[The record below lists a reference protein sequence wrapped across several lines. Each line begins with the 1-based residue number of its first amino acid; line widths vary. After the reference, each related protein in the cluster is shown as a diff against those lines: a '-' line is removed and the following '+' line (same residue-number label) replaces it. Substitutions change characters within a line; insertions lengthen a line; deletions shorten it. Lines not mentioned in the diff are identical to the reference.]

1 MNVFFLWFTYNLKCE
16 IYLISYSVVVE
27 IYDLQ
32 KTEEANYK
40 LLQEVYFQ
48 RI

>member
-16 IYLISYSVVVE
+16 KIFNQLSVVVE

>member
-1 MNVFFLWFTYNLKCE
+1 MYFSYDLLIIQNVKK
-16 IYLISYSVVVE
+16 YLISYSVVVE

-32 KTEEANYK
+32 KTEEANYN